1 MQKEA
6 ARKLI
11 RDTLEGTFDK
21 EKFKKFIKELLNHLE
36 DAPFTYRGEY
46 IYKDFRDSVKTLER
60 IGKYKDSDGKKID
73 VLIVNLLKIPSLE
86 RARSKQRNFVAKY
99 LKGGRG
105 NEFKHGALVAFV
117 SPDARDWRFS
127 FVKMEYKFDTTKKG
141 RPRIIE
147 EFTPARRHSFLVG
160 EHERSHTAQ
169 NRLLPILANIDEDP
183 TLSDIE
189 HAFSRS
195 RHKGVL

>member
-11 RDTLEGTFDK
+11 QDTLEGGFDK
-21 EKFKKFIKELLNHLE
+21 DKFKKFTKELLNHLE

-60 IGKYKDSDGKKID
+60 IGKYEDSDGKKID
-73 VLIVNLLKIPSLE
+73 VLIVNLLKTPSLE

-99 LKGGRG
+99 LKGSRG
-105 NEFKHGALVAFV
+105 NELKHGALVAFV
-117 SPDARDWRFS
+117 SPDERDWRFS

-141 RPRIIE
+141 QPRVKE
-147 EFTPARRHSFLVG
+147 EFTPARRYSFLVG
-160 EHERSHTAQ
+160 ENEKSHTAQ
-169 NRLLPILANIDEDP
+169 SRLLPILENTDSDP
-183 TLSDIE
+183 TLVEIE
-189 HAFSRS
+189 EAFSIEKVTIR
-195 RHKGVL
+195 